1 MCDELINRWARRT
14 SFSYGRISAYVARA
28 GAGVPE
34 EVRVNNIMEAAAV
47 NIAPDILGVAQPVLE
62 DSLGTGV
69 F

>member
-28 GAGVPE
+28 GAGAPE
-34 EVRVNNIMEAAAV
+34 EVLVYNIIEAAVV
-47 NIAPDILGVAQPVLE
+47 NIDPDILGAAQPVME